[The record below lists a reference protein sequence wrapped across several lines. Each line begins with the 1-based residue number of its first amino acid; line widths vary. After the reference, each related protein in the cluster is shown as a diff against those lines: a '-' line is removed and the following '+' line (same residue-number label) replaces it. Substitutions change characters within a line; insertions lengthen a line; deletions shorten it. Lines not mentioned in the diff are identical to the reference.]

1 MKLLLQ
7 SFPPI
12 ASATAR
18 ILILGS
24 MPGKK
29 SLQMNQYYAHPQ
41 NLFWPFMAE
50 ILGFEK
56 NLDYQQRTS
65 KLIEHDIA
73 LWDVLQHCHR
83 QGSLDSDIENDSMVP
98 NDLAK
103 FFSEHSA
110 IRNVFFNGKKAQ
122 QVFNKN
128 VLPNIK
134 KKFPYLSFHGL
145 PSTSPANASI
155 PKQTKLDRWRLILN
169 SSE

>member
-12 ASATAR
+12 ASPTAR

-29 SLQMNQYYAHPQ
+29 SLEMNQYYAHPQ
-41 NLFWPFMAE
+41 NLFWQFMAE
-50 ILGFEK
+50 IFGFEQ
-56 NLDYQQRTS
+56 NLDYRQRTS
-65 KLIEHDIA
+65 KLIQHDIA

-98 NDLAK
+98 NDFAT

-110 IRNVFFNGKKAQ
+110 IRNVFFNGKKAE

-128 VLPNIK
+128 VLPKIK
-134 KKFPYLSFHGL
+134 KQYPSLRFHGL
-145 PSTSPANASI
+145 PSTSPANAAI
-155 PKQTKLDRWRLILN
+155 PRNRKLSDWQKILTT
-169 SSE
+169 